1 MFHTI
6 ALAAVLAGFGG
17 IVSAGQTRGNAQP
30 KPAPNGACCIMRS
43 SADSTCCNMCPECCE
58 QKSCAKSCCNISACT
73 NRPICCA

>member
-6 ALAAVLAGFGG
+6 ALAAVLAGLGG
-17 IVSAGQTRGNAQP
+17 IVSASDK

-43 SADSTCCNMCPECCE
+43 SAESTCCNMCPECCE

-73 NRPICCA
+73 NRPACCK